1 MLHLPTGWPRAHAW
15 QALWH
20 AVFIT

>member
-1 MLHLPTGWPRAHAW
+1 VPMVELEKECKAI

-20 AVFIT
+20 AVFDVT